1 MNIYVGNL
9 ERDVTEAE
17 LKGVFAA
24 FGQVTSASIVKDR
37 NGQSRGFAFV
47 EMPERAEAEA
57 ALAGLKGQM
66 LKERTL
72 DISEASPRDGHAKG
86 AHGRGHSGGFSRGR
100 RRF

>member
-9 ERDVTEAE
+9 AHDVTEAE

-24 FGQVTSASIVKDR
+24 FGEVTSASIVKDR
-37 NGQSRGFAFV
+37 NGQSRGFSFV
-47 EMPERAEAEA
+47 EMPVREEAEA

-72 DISEASPRDGHAKG
+72 DISEAQPRDSHGKG
-86 AHGRGHSGGFSRGR
+86 MHGRGGHGGGKQAG
-100 RRF
+100 